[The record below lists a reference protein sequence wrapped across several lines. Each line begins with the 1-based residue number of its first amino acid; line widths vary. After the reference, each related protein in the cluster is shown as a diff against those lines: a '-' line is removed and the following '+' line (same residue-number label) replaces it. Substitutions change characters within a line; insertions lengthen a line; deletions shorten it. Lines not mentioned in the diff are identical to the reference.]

1 MAKESK
7 PPDVDGASDYVAV
20 FTPVTDLVPERVCL
34 VIVDMQ
40 YATGTRTTG
49 LGKRLAAQG
58 KLQDAE
64 YRFARIEDD
73 VVPNTKRLLEFFRA
87 HDLRR
92 VFLTYGSEVSDYSDL
107 PEHVRQLCEG
117 TNNRVGE
124 REHEIIDELKPL
136 PDERVFNKIGASAF
150 NSTAI
155 DIVLRVYGVDTLLFV
170 GVSTNMCVEGT
181 VRDAADHDFLCFVV
195 EDACGADSPAMHEA
209 SITVVQRLFAQIT
222 TTDEVIAHLEAKLSP
237 ERPKPV
243 VEATA

>member
-1 MAKESK
+1 MAREDSMD
-7 PPDVDGASDYVAV
+7 PNVDGANDYVAI
-20 FTPVTDLVPERVCL
+20 FTPETELDPAKVCL

-64 YRFARIEDD
+64 YRYSRIEQY
-73 VVPNTKRLLEFFRA
+73 VVPNTKRLLDLCRE
-87 HDLRR
+87 HDVRR

-107 PEHVRQLCEG
+107 PDHVLELCRQ

-124 REHEIIDELKPL
+124 REHEIIDELKPW
-136 PDERVFNKIGASAF
+136 PNERVFNKMGASAF
-150 NSTAI
+150 NSTALGL
-155 DIVLRVYGVDTLLFV
+155 VLRVYGVDTLLFT

-181 VRDAADHDFLCFVV
+181 LRDAADHGFHCLMV

-209 SITVVQRLFAQIT
+209 SLTVVQRLFGRLT
-222 TTDEVIAHLEAKLSP
+222 TTDEVIEQLSTKLGAEAHHEV
-237 ERPKPV
+237 R
-243 VEATA
+243 

>member
-1 MAKESK
+1 MARESK

-20 FTPVTDLVPERVCL
+20 FTPETDLDPERVCL
-34 VIVDMQ
+34 VVVDMQ

-58 KLQDAE
+58 KLADAE
-64 YRFARIEDD
+64 YRFSRIEDY
-73 VVPNTKRLLEFFRA
+73 VVPNTKRLLDFFRA

-107 PEHVRQLCEG
+107 PAHVRELCEG

-136 PDERVFNKIGASAF
+136 PNERVFNKIGASAF

-155 DIVLRVYGVDTLLFV
+155 DIVLHVYGVDTLLFT
-170 GVSTNMCVEGT
+170 GVSTGMCVEGT
-181 VRDAADHDFLCFVV
+181 LRDAADHCFLCFMV

-209 SITVVQRLFAQIT
+209 SVTVVQRLFGQIT
-222 TTDEVIAHLEAKLSP
+222 TTEEAIERLEAKLGVK
-237 ERPKPV
+237 ERGVK
-243 VEATA
+243 ATA